1 MAFFHDIH
9 LLKTERM
16 TTSTSEI
23 DLLIQNAR
31 LRDEMEPYLDES
43 VYLVNLDR
51 MSTVRENEFLTSMLA
66 WEKAPVLPISRWFEP
81 ELTLP
86 PHQGFDDAQM
96 AEQLDRVVGMLFE
109 QNIVLLQT
117 EHLSDRQLYCLIVRD
132 ILPAEEKKMMLPGQ
146 DFLRWQCLDIVRDEE
161 AWLRFYA
168 SDHDR
173 AIWAFENELRLPP
186 KAAVPFPRKLPTAI

>member
-1 MAFFHDIH
+1 
-9 LLKTERM
+9 M

-43 VYLVNLDR
+43 VYLVDLDR
-51 MSTVRENEFLTSMLA
+51 MSTVHENEFLTSMLA

-81 ELTLP
+81 ELKLT
-86 PHQGFDDAQM
+86 PHQEFDDSQM
-96 AEQLDRVVGMLFE
+96 AEELDRVVGMLFE

-132 ILPAEEKKMMLPGQ
+132 ILPAEEKMMMLPGQ
-146 DFLRWQCLDIVRDEE
+146 EFLRWQCLDIVQDEE

-186 KAAVPFPRKLPTAI
+186 KASVPFPRKLPTAI